1 MRKTVGRL
9 FIAGFM
15 LVALAVGVVACSSE
29 VCDEAVTKMRSCL
42 DQLNCNNVDPLDRT
56 KCTSAKSAGED
67 AVKKMDGVPCVA
79 DVSTLADQINKC
91 NPNPGNFC
99 KCL

>member
-1 MRKTVGRL
+1 MGSILRR
-9 FIAGFM
+9 IAIVS
-15 LVALAVGVVACSSE
+15 LLALGLGATTTACSSE
-29 VCDEAVTKMRSCL
+29 ACDEAVSKMRSCL

-67 AVKKMDGVPCVA
+67 AIRQMDGVPCVA
-79 DVSTLADQINKC
+79 EVSTLADQINNC

>member
-1 MRKTVGRL
+1 MRSILRRVSIVSLLTLGL
-9 FIAGFM
+9 GGAG
-15 LVALAVGVVACSSE
+15 LACSSE